1 MDCIADQV
9 LSPWTDVMVQ
19 DMEQAIDVNV
29 WGRTYSF
36 AQAPL
41 PTSILTQGEEV
52 MASPIR
58 LAGAVDGKE
67 ISWKRKGI
75 SLFSTNKAQATLFGW
90 QANDS
95 IIVNTSIQIE
105 YDGMMRVDMVIM
117 PQAGASPL

>member
-41 PTSILTQGEEV
+41 PTSILTQGEKIL
-52 MASPIR
+52 ASPIR

-67 ISWKRKGI
+67 ISWKRKGV
-75 SLFSTNKAQATLFGW
+75 SLFSSNKVQATLFGW

-95 IIVNTSIQIE
+95 ISVKVSFYLCHQ
-105 YDGMMRVDMVIM
+105 
-117 PQAGASPL
+117 